1 MHKEKHYLQS
11 HFSHSQIRTY
21 VNPSIGNG
29 RPSIGNGH
37 PSIGN
42 GHPSIR
48 NGHPS
53 IRNGHP
59 SIGNGRPSTRNGHP
73 SIGDGHLST
82 RNVNPRFVFRFFS
95 LLNNFSTYFSSLT
108 FLTPAFRL
116 SESIF
121 VRAVACERPMVA
133 CERPMVA
140 CERPMD
146 ACERRLKACGCIYL
160 NVWSENKTKETK

>member
-21 VNPSIGNG
+21 VN
-29 RPSIGNGH
+29 
-37 PSIGN
+37 
-42 GHPSIR
+42 
-48 NGHPS
+48 
-53 IRNGHP
+53 P

-133 CERPMVA
+133 CERPM
-140 CERPMD
+140 D